1 MYYVLLII
9 ITPRVNAVLVLTLW
23 MAAKRDSGFM
33 AAVVVAFRCVR
44 QAIIETVEFQAFRY
58 QAQTLINHCEAI
70 DRKYT
75 VRIKSR
81 ELLDKNFMIERH
93 AADGAIAKIP
103 FQPWDSGTSDMHHF
117 LPFASLSL
125 YITCWIPCLQF
136 VTIVPQSYQTHVTAT
151 SLGLG

>member
-1 MYYVLLII
+1 MV
-9 ITPRVNAVLVLTLW
+9 
-23 MAAKRDSGFM
+23 
-33 AAVVVAFRCVR
+33 AVVVAFRCVR

-81 ELLDKNFMIERH
+81 ELLDTNFMIERR

-103 FQPWDSGTSDMHHF
+103 FQPWDSGTSDLCITFSLLHHF
-117 LPFASLSL
+117 L
-125 YITCWIPCLQF
+125 Y
-136 VTIVPQSYQTHVTAT
+136 T
-151 SLGLG
+151 SLVGYQDTLSSICKHRTRLMLLRQVQAQAEYQSCSRPEKTRDSGIETETET